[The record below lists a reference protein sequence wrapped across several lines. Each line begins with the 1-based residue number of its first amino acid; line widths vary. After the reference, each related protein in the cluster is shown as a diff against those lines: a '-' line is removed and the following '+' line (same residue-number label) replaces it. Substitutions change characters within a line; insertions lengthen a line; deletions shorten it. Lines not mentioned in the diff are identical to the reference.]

1 MAGLP
6 GSAVER
12 DPSRL
17 INIRPAEERDA
28 ASLAALAERTFRDT
42 FAHVNRAEDID
53 AHCRKHYRESIQSA
67 EIRDPN
73 RTTLVC
79 DVQERLVAYG
89 QLRWGGAPSSVV
101 AARPAEIQRLY
112 VDASWHGKGVAQA
125 LMASLLEAAVSGGAD
140 VAWLGVWE
148 QNPRAIAF
156 YAKSGFAV
164 VGDHVFVLGTDPQRD
179 LVLARRLGAKNEE

>member
-1 MAGLP
+1 MRPLNSVVRRP
-6 GSAVER
+6 R
-12 DPSRL
+12 NRSRL
-17 INIRPAEERDA
+17 TNIRQAEVREA
-28 ASLAALAERTFRDT
+28 ASLAELAERTFRDT

-53 AHCRKHYRESIQSA
+53 LHCRNSYRESIQAA

-79 DVQERLVAYG
+79 HVGDSLIAYG
-89 QLRWGGAPSSVV
+89 QLRWESSPRCVI
-101 AARPAEIQRLY
+101 ATRSAEIQRLY
-112 VDASWHGKGVAQA
+112 VDAPWHGKGVAQA
-125 LMASLLEAAVSGGAD
+125 LMISLLDTAVAGGAD

-164 VGDHVFVLGTDPQRD
+164 VGDHVFVVGKDPQRD
-179 LVLARRLGAKNEE
+179 LVLAKRLT